1 MQGIFRF
8 PQATAHLIEMPGK
21 AKLSGV
27 LFPTSHILVTANPVN
42 QEQIFADLAIQH
54 WRQLGEE
61 LKADVEQYV
70 QAGGSASF
78 SQPAEGEYRV
88 SSSDSGLEMRIAAD
102 PADRIARYDFI
113 RTNDLS
119 AGAPEGGIFSM
130 RVGQNNRVEFYSSDQ
145 ELQAEEARKLLLDP
159 VLASAA

>member
-1 MQGIFRF
+1 MR
-8 PQATAHLIEMPGK
+8 ANAE
-21 AKLSGV
+21 LSEV
-27 LFPTSHILVTANPVN
+27 PVPTSHILVSADPINHDKM
-42 QEQIFADLAIQH
+42 FADLALQH

-78 SQPAEGEYRV
+78 SESAEGEYRV
-88 SSSDSGLEMRIAAD
+88 SSSDSGLEMRIVAD

-113 RTNDLS
+113 RTNDHS

-130 RVGQNNRVEFYSSDQ
+130 RVSRNNRVEFYSSDQ

-159 VLASAA
+159 VLAPAA

>member
-1 MQGIFRF
+1 MQ
-8 PQATAHLIEMPGK
+8 AK
-21 AKLSGV
+21 AKLSEV
-27 LFPTSHILVTANPVN
+27 LFSTSHILVSANPIN
-42 QEQIFADLAIQH
+42 QEKMFAELAIEH

-70 QAGGSASF
+70 QTGGSASF

-88 SSSDSGLEMRIAAD
+88 GSSDSGLEVRIVAD
-102 PADRIARYDFI
+102 PSDRIARYDFL

-130 RVGQNNRVEFYSSDQ
+130 RVGHNNRVEFYSSDQ

-159 VLASAA
+159 VLAPAA